1 MGEDVFAE
9 DTFTISARHVDA
21 DVVLVAIAGELDVET
36 VPRVAAFLAETTAI
50 TPRHLVLDL
59 SEVTFLTSSGI
70 GLLITAQTVDN
81 GINGQLHLIGV
92 ADNRAVHQPLA
103 QVGLLGQFDV
113 APDLD
118 TLRTRLSS

>member
-1 MGEDVFAE
+1 MGEDVVAG
-9 DTFTISARHVDA
+9 DTFTISGRHVDA

-36 VPRVAAFLAETTAI
+36 VPQATAFLADATARS
-50 TPRHLVLDL
+50 PRHLVLDL

-70 GLLITAQTVDN
+70 GLLITAESDDN

-92 ADNRAVHQPLA
+92 TDNRAVHQPLA

-113 APDLD
+113 APDLE
-118 TLRTRLSS
+118 TLRTRLSP